1 MSCLFKPMI
10 VTNKTH
16 SIYILGSMQ
25 IKSTWIPPGMKR
37 LRIQKQIQG
46 PVGRIFKGRNT
57 TDRQE
62 GLHEVIVLVDSD
74 GSRDK
79 AGVEHCHRVYI
90 LESDR
95 VLFSGKPF
103 SHTNYTQH

>member
-1 MSCLFKPMI
+1 
-10 VTNKTH
+10 
-16 SIYILGSMQ
+16 
-25 IKSTWIPPGMKR
+25 MKR

-62 GLHEVIVLVDSD
+62 GLHEVMVLVDTD

-95 VLFSGKPF
+95 GLFSGKPF
-103 SHTNYTQH
+103 SHTNYTQHCVRTIFWITPSVLPGVNLVYHINTH